1 MTQNPTLRTSATVP
15 GDSADIV
22 DLLVRQH
29 ERILSLLRGVPAA
42 HQGDKRRIFAELA
55 RLLHAH
61 ESAEHIVVHPVLR
74 DQVVGGVPV
83 ALARMAEESEIA
95 SVTGE
100 LVDLGVDHPRFDV
113 RFETLRSAVI
123 DHIAREEREEFPRL
137 RQFVPAQR
145 LHSMA
150 NQVRNIETM
159 S

>member
-1 MTQNPTLRTSATVP
+1 MTQNPTLLTPVTMP
-15 GDSADIV
+15 GASGDIV

-29 ERILSLLRGVPAA
+29 ERILSLCRGVQDAY
-42 HQGDKRRIFAELA
+42 QDDKRRLFADLS

-74 DQVVGGVPV
+74 DQVIGGVSV
-83 ALARMAEESEIA
+83 ALARMAEETEIA
-95 SVTGE
+95 SLAGE

-113 RFETLRSAVI
+113 RFATLRSAVI

-137 RQFVPAQR
+137 RQLVPAQR